1 VSKLKLPPNPK
12 GIRVLK
18 TVESDRLKKDFPDP
32 KRLPPSYKQCITC
45 KGTHEFNWYD
55 QNQVNEDSF
64 GVATYE
70 CDCVGQWVLHRYFLY
85 NGIGVNL
92 QRVGWL
98 NCIADGSARRIV
110 QSYLMDSNLDWNVE
124 QGTGL
129 FLYGPRGT
137 GKSLMA
143 SLFLR
148 RTLSL
153 GYSGHWTSFI
163 QMREAK
169 TNEWDDEEKTEWFNR
184 KIRGTSVLVI
194 DDPGQEHKSE
204 KSIEF
209 SRTVLD
215 DVIRHRMSASLP
227 TVITSNKTPDEFR
240 MLYGGNV
247 DSLIQ
252 ERMIPVSVPGADY
265 RPQMRPDAERE
276 RSLGLTRPIVIA

>member
-1 VSKLKLPPNPK
+1 MSLLKLPLNPR
-12 GIRVLK
+12 GIRVLSS
-18 TVESDRLKKDFPDP
+18 VESNRLKKDFPDP
-32 KRLPPSYKQCITC
+32 KRLPPTWKECITC
-45 KGTHEFNWYD
+45 KGKRGFKWYD
-55 QNQVNEDSF
+55 MYQGETIAD
-64 GVATYE
+64 YE
-70 CDCVGQWVLHRYFLY
+70 CNCIEQWVLHRYFLY

-92 QRVGWL
+92 QRIGWM
-98 NCIADGSARRIV
+98 NCVADASARKIV
-110 QSYLMDSNLDWNVE
+110 QNYLMDTNLDWNVE

-129 FLYGPRGT
+129 FMFGPRGT

-227 TVITSNKTPDEFR
+227 TIITSNKTPEQFR
-240 MLYGGNV
+240 QLYGGNV

-252 ERMIPVSVPGADY
+252 ERMIPVSVPGEDY
-265 RPQMRPDAERE
+265 RPRMRPDAELE
-276 RSLGLTRPIVIA
+276 RSSGLTRPIVIA

>member
-1 VSKLKLPPNPK
+1 MLKLPPNPK

-18 TVESDRLKKDFPDP
+18 TVESNRLKSLVPDP
-32 KRLPPSYKQCITC
+32 KKLPPSWKQCITC
-45 KGTHEFNWYD
+45 GGERGFKWYD
-55 QNQVNEDSF
+55 MDKYNGNAIAD
-64 GVATYE
+64 YE
-70 CDCVGQWVLHRYFLY
+70 CNCVEQWVLHRYFLY

-92 QRVGWL
+92 QRIGWI
-98 NCIADGSARRIV
+98 NCVADESARRIV
-110 QSYLMDSNLDWNVE
+110 QSYLGDRNLDWNVE

-129 FLYGPRGT
+129 YLHGPRGT

-163 QMREAK
+163 EMREAK
-169 TNEWDDEEKTEWFNR
+169 TNEWEDQDRSEWFNR
-184 KIRGTSVLVI
+184 KIRDTTVLVI
-194 DDPGQEHKSE
+194 DDPGQEHKSD

-227 TVITSNKTPDEFR
+227 TIITSNKTPDEFR
-240 MLYGGNV
+240 ALYGGNV
-247 DSLIQ
+247 ASLIQ
-252 ERMIPVSVPGADY
+252 ERMIPVPVPGEDY
-265 RPQMRPDAERE
+265 RPRMRPDAELE
-276 RSLGLTRPIVIA
+276 RSMGLTRPIVIA